1 MDTYQPELWTSDPSR
16 TSCPANSKDTP
27 NATSLLALEDG
38 ALRSSSQ
45 DGQRTARSGLD
56 PALANLSARQAKE
69 MGLLTSGT
77 YGPRSITSSAASAH
91 LQSCLASRLR
101 ARLPLLGAT
110 LYEMTWSLRDTPL
123 GLRICALRASAQ
135 RTSDKG
141 FGGWPTPSA
150 NEDAAGSLNGQM
162 QWMLTHE
169 AKSRDPIGY
178 ASGKQLNPALSRWL
192 MGFPADWDSSGL
204 TAMQS
209 FPKSRRSLSNRTSKS
224 E

>member
-1 MDTYQPELWTSDPSR
+1 MDTYQPELWTSDPLR
-16 TSCPANSKDTP
+16 TSCQTSLKDTR
-27 NATSLLALEDG
+27 NVTSLPASEDG

-56 PALANLSARQAKE
+56 PALVSLSARQAKE
-69 MGLLTSGT
+69 LGLLTSGT
-77 YGPRSITSSAASAH
+77 CGLHSITSSAASAH

-123 GLRICALRASAQ
+123 GLRICALRASAHH
-135 RTSDKG
+135 TSDSDC
-141 FGGWPTPSA
+141 GGWPTPSA
-150 NEDAAGSLNGQM
+150 NEDAAGSLNGHM

-178 ASGKQLNPALSRWL
+178 ALGKQLNPALPRWL
-192 MGFPADWDSSGL
+192 MGFPADWDSCGL

-209 FPKSRRSLSNRTSKS
+209 SPKSRRSSSGRTAKAK
-224 E
+224 

>member
-1 MDTYQPELWTSDPSR
+1 MDTYQPELWTNDPSK
-16 TSCPANSKDTP
+16 TSSQANSQGTP
-27 NATSLLALEDG
+27 NAISSQASEG
-38 ALRSSSQ
+38 GRSPSSSL
-45 DGQRTARSGLD
+45 DGQRTGLFGPD

-69 MGLLTSGT
+69 LGLLTSGT
-77 YGPRSITSSAASAH
+77 CGPRYITLSASAS
-91 LQSCLASRLR
+91 LRLSLENRLR

-123 GLRICALRASAQ
+123 GLRICALRALAHH
-135 RTSDKG
+135 TSDSG
-141 FGGWPTPSA
+141 CGGWPTPSA

-192 MGFPADWDSSGL
+192 MGFPADWDSCGL

-209 FPKSRRSLSNRTSKS
+209 CLRSRSSSSGRTAKR
-224 E
+224 

>member
-1 MDTYQPELWTSDPSR
+1 MDTYQPELWTNDPLR
-16 TSCPANSKDTP
+16 TSCQANSKDTP
-27 NATSLLALEDG
+27 NATSLQELEDG
-38 ALRSSSQ
+38 ALRSILQ
-45 DGQRTARSGLD
+45 DGQRIARSGPD

-69 MGLLTSGT
+69 LGLLTSGT

-101 ARLPLLGAT
+101 ARLPLPGAT

-123 GLRICALRASAQ
+123 GLRICALRASAHH
-135 RTSDKG
+135 TSDNDC
-141 FGGWPTPSA
+141 GGWPTPSA

-192 MGFPADWDSSGL
+192 MGFPADWDFCGL

-209 FPKSRRSLSNRTSKS
+209 SHKSRRSSSGRTAKP
-224 E
+224 